1 MHSVNKVIS
10 QLKKLKPKS
19 EKTGEAKVRE
29 LRAKQDRWNDIAQFL
44 QCYEAKKDVEKC
56 RA

>member
-29 LRAKQDRWNDIAQFL
+29 LRAKHDRWNDIAQFL
-44 QCYEAKKDVEKC
+44 QCSTIALKWIL
-56 RA
+56 